1 MPQPKI
7 KIKSPVDTVSKPC
20 FMEVSAG
27 SNAMNIKSCEYWDG
41 NASMPVVLDDGG
53 REMAGFKGRAGD
65 CVTRAITI
73 ASEMQY
79 REVYDIL
86 AAGNEDQRK
95 TKRGGKRTAS
105 RGINTTRKW
114 FKDQMIAWGFR
125 WTPTMLIGSGCKVH
139 LLKGELPAGRLVVA
153 LSKHYT
159 AVIDG
164 IVHDTYDPHRSGL
177 STVDGVTSL
186 SHRCVY
192 GFWQFNR

>member
-1 MPQPKI
+1 
-7 KIKSPVDTVSKPC
+7 
-20 FMEVSAG
+20 
-27 SNAMNIKSCEYWDG
+27 MNIKSCEYWDG

-65 CVTRAITI
+65 CVTRAI
-73 ASEMQY
+73 A
-79 REVYDIL
+79 
-86 AAGNEDQRK
+86 
-95 TKRGGKRTAS
+95 
-105 RGINTTRKW
+105 
-114 FKDQMIAWGFR
+114 IAWGFR

-153 LSKHYT
+153 LSKHCT

-177 STVDGVTSL
+177 STMDGVTRL